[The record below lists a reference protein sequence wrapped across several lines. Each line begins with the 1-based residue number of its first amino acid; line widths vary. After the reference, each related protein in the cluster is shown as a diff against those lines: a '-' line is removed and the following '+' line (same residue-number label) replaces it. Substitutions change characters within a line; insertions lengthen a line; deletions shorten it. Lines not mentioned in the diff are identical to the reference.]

1 MVEGMTGRRRSIRG
15 GQGARLS
22 RPALAHG
29 AAWTALLALA
39 GFLAWRNPGTD
50 LPPAAALAAAL
61 ILDGGGRIAAI
72 RVAGLAGPDPRL
84 SGLPSLVLGVG
95 GAVGLL
101 AGGAALLL
109 FPRAV
114 PVLASALAG
123 LIAIG
128 ALARLALIRIV
139 LALPGAE
146 PDEPHPAPAE
156 PPLSPR

>member
-1 MVEGMTGRRRSIRG
+1 MVEGLTGRLRRFG
-15 GQGARLS
+15 DV
-22 RPALAHG
+22 RPSLTALAHG

-39 GFLAWRNPGTD
+39 GFLAWRDPGTN

-61 ILDGGGRIAAI
+61 ILDGGARIAAARI
-72 RVAGLAGPDPRL
+72 ARRTGPDPRL

-95 GAVGLL
+95 GAFGLL

-109 FPRAV
+109 LPRAV

-139 LALPGAE
+139 LALPGEE
-146 PDEPHPAPAE
+146 PGEPCPAPAE
-156 PPLSPR
+156 PPLSRR